1 MIRQYGMGRA
11 DYSSFVQHP
20 ELRQHVFEL
29 DFKVDTLRTCI
40 SKSSTNGVDNSLGDL
55 DLEGF
60 VLSFTLS
67 KYNMTVDI
75 KLRYFFSPRRETW
88 ESDGLSVLF
97 L

>member
-1 MIRQYGMGRA
+1 MDLYRYVTSIRDMGRA
-11 DYSSFVQHP
+11 DYSYFDQHP

-40 SKSSTNGVDNSLGDL
+40 SKSSTDGVDNSLGDL

-60 VLSFTLS
+60 ALSFTLA

-75 KLRYFFSPRRETW
+75 NLRYFFLLERRMRI
-88 ESDGLSVLF
+88 
-97 L
+97 

>member
-1 MIRQYGMGRA
+1 MGRA
-11 DYSSFVQHP
+11 DRSSFVQHP

-40 SKSSTNGVDNSLGDL
+40 SKSSTDGVDNSLGDL

-60 VLSFTLS
+60 ALSFALS

-75 KLRYFFSPRRETW
+75 NLRY
-88 ESDGLSVLF
+88 LF
-97 L
+97 LPERRFVSLMTC

>member
-1 MIRQYGMGRA
+1 MGRA
-11 DYSSFVQHP
+11 DCSFFVQHP

-40 SKSSTNGVDNSLGDL
+40 SKSSTDGIDTSLGDL

-60 VLSFTLS
+60 ALSFTLA

-75 KLRYFFSPRRETW
+75 NLRYFFLLERR
-88 ESDGLSVLF
+88 L
-97 L
+97 